1 MKFNF
6 PKNNR
11 LLSANDFSY
20 LKEGALFV
28 RSGLFLFFHKTS
40 QKSDGKTRIGISIS
54 SKNCNAV
61 KRNLL
66 KRKIREFFRHSEFRD
81 LNRDI
86 VIVLNKRR
94 FKSVEDSLLKIEADL
109 NAGFKNISK
118 S

>member
-1 MKFNF
+1 MNFNF

-11 LLSANDFSY
+11 LLSAKDFSY
-20 LKEGALFV
+20 LKENALFV
-28 RSGLFLFFHKTS
+28 RSGLFLFFHKPS

-66 KRKIREFFRHSEFRD
+66 KRKIREVFRCSEFRD
-81 LNRDI
+81 LNRDV

-94 FKSVEDSLLKIEADL
+94 FKSVEETLSRIETDL
-109 NAGFKNISK
+109 IAGFKNISK

>member
-1 MKFNF
+1 LNFKFS
-6 PKNNR
+6 KNNR

-20 LKEGALFV
+20 LKENASFAK
-28 RSGLFLFFHKTS
+28 SGLFLFFHKPS
-40 QKSDGKTRIGISIS
+40 LKSDGKTRIGISIS

-66 KRKIREFFRHSEFRD
+66 KRKIREFFRHSDYKD

-94 FKSVEDSLLKIEADL
+94 FKTVENALLKLETDL
-109 NAGFKNISK
+109 NNGFKLISN